1 MSPTRRRE
9 DTAKRIVVTGASGNV
24 GTAVLRALNEDPD
37 VGTIVAIAR
46 RRPEWTVDKAEWVL
60 ADVATDDLVPLLSG
74 ADAVIHLAWLLQPAR
89 TPLITWEANVIGS
102 VRVFEATAAAGVP
115 ALVYA
120 SSVGAYSPG
129 PKDTMVDESWPTHGW
144 PAASYTRE
152 KAYLERV
159 LDGFEAEHRDVRVV
173 RMRPGFLFQ
182 REAASEQRRLFAGPL
197 FPQRLV
203 RPSLVPVVP
212 DLPGLR
218 MQVVHTDDVA
228 QAYRRAALDGD
239 ARGAYNLATEPVLD
253 ARTLAAVLNARVVR
267 VPVWA
272 LRAPLVAAW
281 RLHLTPADPDLFDA
295 VLRLP
300 LMDSSRA
307 RDELGWAPRH
317 DAVTT
322 VTELL
327 EGMRD
332 VAGLPTPP
340 LEPTVPGGR
349 AHELGTGAG
358 TEP

>member
-1 MSPTRRRE
+1 MSPGP
-9 DTAKRIVVTGASGNV
+9 AKRVVVTGASGNV
-24 GTAVLRALNEDPD
+24 GSSVLRELNDDPD

-46 RRPEWTVDKAEWVL
+46 RCPEWTVDKAEWAV
-60 ADVATDDLVPLLSG
+60 ADVATDDLVPLLAG
-74 ADAVIHLAWLLQPAR
+74 ADVVIHLAWLLQPAR
-89 TPLITWEANVIGS
+89 TPVTTWEANVIGS

-159 LDGFEAEHRDVRVV
+159 LDGFEAQHPDVRVV

-182 REAASEQRRLFAGPL
+182 WEAASEQRRLFAGPL
-197 FPQRLV
+197 LPQRLV
-203 RPSLVPVVP
+203 RPSMIPVVP

-218 MQVVHTDDVA
+218 MQVLHTDDA
-228 QAYRRAALDGD
+228 ALAYRLAALDGH

-253 ARTLAAVLNARVVR
+253 APLLAELLGARVVPL
-267 VPVWA
+267 PVWA
-272 LRAPLVAAW
+272 LRGPLVAAW

-300 LMDSSRA
+300 LMDSTRA
-307 RDELGWAPRH
+307 RDELGWTPRY
-317 DAVTT
+317 DAATT
-322 VTELL
+322 VGELL
-327 EGMRD
+327 AGMRD
-332 VAGLPTPP
+332 VGGLPTPP

-349 AHELGTGAG
+349 AHELRTGPG
-358 TEP
+358 STP